1 MHGLA
6 GRTRL
11 ALDRRLSMSNL
22 LERLARLHGASPAMR
37 LRHPIM
43 PSLFPGSEISFL
55 EARCLTDLAAEALIR
70 ALDLRKGERVMVLTP
85 DAGEALLLTA
95 ALVKAGGISVTLPGL
110 PEEGELDLMLR
121 GGGIKKAL
129 VGGGF
134 FRIPREARLDPLRE
148 RKGFRIMAVEGQ
160 GAVPG
165 ETSLEEACTGSSG
178 FFIPYTLK
186 PSSVVAISPLRGKD
200 GKIFLVMA
208 TSRALLHP
216 ARLLSWL
223 LPVHPGERCLFL
235 ASPDGPS
242 RLAAAVLALCA
253 GLCLEFSPEAGT
265 VGSSQGKVAGV
276 PRVVIADPTRM
287 PDLSGYKRVNPLP
300 PGARIW
306 ISLGELEGTTPSAPG
321 PPGVGGISRN
331 ESPLLLEFISMNETA
346 PLALFRFS
354 WLGGRFGLR
363 TPFLPVPPHRVRL
376 ESGSSGH
383 GRRVEAIKGPAVTP
397 GWWNDLE
404 ASLRAWEG
412 GWFRPGA
419 VLPPMSLPAREA

>member
-37 LRHPIM
+37 LRRPIM
-43 PSLFPGSEISFL
+43 PSLFPRSEVSFL
-55 EARCLTDLAAEALIR
+55 EAHRLTDLAAEALIR

-85 DAGEALLLTA
+85 DAGESLLLTA
-95 ALVKAGGISVTLPGL
+95 ALVKAGGIAVTLPGL
-110 PEEGELDLMLR
+110 PGEGELDLVLR
-121 GGGIKKAL
+121 GGGIQKAL
-129 VGGGF
+129 VGCGF
-134 FRIPREARLDPLRE
+134 LRRPREARLDPLRE

-160 GAVPG
+160 GAGPG
-165 ETSLEEACTGSSG
+165 ETSLEEACTVSSG

-186 PSSVVAISPLRGKD
+186 PSSVVAISPVRGKD
-200 GKIFLVMA
+200 GEFFLVMA

-216 ARLLSWL
+216 ARLLSCL
-223 LPVHPGERCLFL
+223 LPVCPGERCLFL
-235 ASPDGPS
+235 SSPDGPS

-265 VGSSQGKVAGV
+265 VGSPQGKVAGE
-276 PRVVIADPTRM
+276 PRVVIADPTCM
-287 PDLSGYKRVNPLP
+287 PNLSGYKHADPRP

-306 ISLGELEGTTPSAPG
+306 ISLGELEGAAPLAPG
-321 PPGVGGISRN
+321 PPGAGGRPRN
-331 ESPLLLEFISMNETA
+331 GSLFLLEFISMIETA
-346 PLALFRFS
+346 PLALLRLS
-354 WLGGRFGLR
+354 RLGPGSTFR

-376 ESGSSGH
+376 EGGSIGH
-383 GRRVEAIKGPAVTP
+383 GRKVEAIKGPAVTP

-404 ASLRAWEG
+404 ASLRAWKG

-419 VLPPMSLPAREA
+419 VLPTMSVPAREA